1 MTNTRGM
8 FICFVNVVSAER
20 LEGKLSLSIK
30 GRNKLTSQGIQ
41 GLMSSVT
48 KQQNGIQCHPKQA
61 RKARRCNLQSETM
74 NHCIDSLTHPLTDR
88 GRQSAMWDSTVC
100 WCLWKA
106 GIIVCPDANHLSTSY
121 NISAPSVDKE
131 KYELNLIVDAAT
143 FVCGKACIRRKL
155 DFIGDFVIA
164 LHWQRCLSLFVM
176 S

>member
-88 GRQSAMWDSTVC
+88 GGTAQFVDVCERLLLLYVLNSRCQPSFNILQYFCTICWQRKIWVESDC
-100 WCLWKA
+100 WCCY
-106 GIIVCPDANHLSTSY
+106 ICM
-121 NISAPSVDKE
+121 
-131 KYELNLIVDAAT
+131 
-143 FVCGKACIRRKL
+143 
-155 DFIGDFVIA
+155 
-164 LHWQRCLSLFVM
+164 WQSLY
-176 S
+176 

>member
-106 GIIVCPDANHLSTSY
+106 GIIVCPEFPMPTIFQHLT
-121 NISAPSVDKE
+121 I
-131 KYELNLIVDAAT
+131 
-143 FVCGKACIRRKL
+143 F
-155 DFIGDFVIA
+155 
-164 LHWQRCLSLFVM
+164 LHHLLTKKNM
-176 S
+176 SWIWLLMLLHLYVAKPVLGGN